1 MRNLPDQKSRPLR
14 RRSKNLFGAITERF
28 GKTHRLPAHMST
40 SDDWEVEVPQIRMS
54 RAFVVMLALHLVA
67 VGGLFAFHTW
77 GRDSE
82 NSGAVAH
89 DPNAPDAATAP
100 PATQLATLP
109 RQGAPASL
117 ASAEPPIPRAE
128 VVPED
133 EVAEPE
139 AAPEPSTP
147 GTFHTLQPGET
158 KLLVST
164 RYERS
169 VEQLQDANPDASWE
183 AGSRIL
189 IPDAPHVIGATATPS
204 AKLTQRTAPFDPS
217 PAPAE
222 TPDAT
227 PEESI
232 AQEEQPLEHAQPAE
246 PEPTTVAS
254 RQPDTWVQDKSRR
267 VTPAATPPAAQ
278 PSSKPSTKPAA
289 QKQPAVVVKATPA
302 TKPKAARTEPAEPKA
317 APVPV
322 KTSPKPSTKKTD
334 DESAV
339 ATKPKAETPAR
350 SAGQRTHVVVRGD
363 TVYNVARRYGFPAGE
378 IMRLNGLSDSSVIR
392 PGEQLKIPVRR

>member
-1 MRNLPDQKSRPLR
+1 
-14 RRSKNLFGAITERF
+14 
-28 GKTHRLPAHMST
+28 
-40 SDDWEVEVPQIRMS
+40 MS

-189 IPDAPHVIGATATPS
+189 IPDAPHVIGATANPS

-254 RQPDTWVQDKSRR
+254 RQPDTWIQDKSRR

-322 KTSPKPSTKKTD
+322 KSSPKPSTKKTD

>member
-1 MRNLPDQKSRPLR
+1 MRTPPDQKSRPLR

-28 GKTHRLPAHMST
+28 GRTHRLPAHMST

-82 NSGAVAH
+82 NSGAVTH
-89 DPNAPDAATAP
+89 DPNAPDTSTA
-100 PATQLATLP
+100 QLATLP
-109 RQGAPASL
+109 RQGTPASL
-117 ASAEPPIPRAE
+117 AGAEPPIPRAE

-133 EVAEPE
+133 EVSEPE

-169 VEQLQDANPDASWE
+169 VEQLQAANPDASWE

-189 IPDAPHVIGATATPS
+189 IPDAPHVIGATANPS
-204 AKLTQRTAPFDPS
+204 AKSNQRTAPFDPS

-222 TPDAT
+222 TPVAN
-227 PEESI
+227 PVASI
-232 AQEEQPLEHAQPAE
+232 AQEEQPLEHAQPAKAD
-246 PEPTTVAS
+246 PADVAS

-267 VTPAATPPAAQ
+267 VTPATTP
-278 PSSKPSTKPAA
+278 STTPSTKPSTRSPA

-302 TKPKAARTEPAEPKA
+302 PKPKSVRSEPAEPKT

-322 KTSPKPSTKKTD
+322 KSSPKPSTRKTD
-334 DESAV
+334 DESSV
-339 ATKPKAETPAR
+339 AAKPKAETPAR

>member
-1 MRNLPDQKSRPLR
+1 
-14 RRSKNLFGAITERF
+14 
-28 GKTHRLPAHMST
+28 MST

-89 DPNAPDAATAP
+89 DPNAPDTAAAP
-100 PATQLATLP
+100 PATQLASLP

-117 ASAEPPIPRAE
+117 AAAEPPIPRAE

-133 EVAEPE
+133 EVSEPE
-139 AAPEPSTP
+139 AAPEPSAP

-158 KLLVST
+158 RLLVST

-169 VEQLQDANPDASWE
+169 VEQLEAANPDASWE

-189 IPDAPHVIGATATPS
+189 IPDAPHVIGSTADPA

-217 PAPAE
+217 PDPAE

-227 PEESI
+227 PEDSI

-267 VTPAATPPAAQ
+267 VTPAAE

-289 QKQPAVVVKATPA
+289 QKQPAVAVKATPA
-302 TKPKAARTEPAEPKA
+302 PKPKPVRTEPAEPKA

-322 KTSPKPSTKKTD
+322 KSSPKPSTKKTD
-334 DESAV
+334 ADSTV
-339 ATKPKAETPAR
+339 ATKPKTETPAR

>member
-1 MRNLPDQKSRPLR
+1 MRTPPDQKSRPLR

-28 GKTHRLPAHMST
+28 GRTHRLPAHMSS

-82 NSGAVAH
+82 NSGAVTH
-89 DPNAPDAATAP
+89 DPNSPDAAAAP

-109 RQGAPASL
+109 RQGTPASL
-117 ASAEPPIPRAE
+117 AGAEPPIPRAE

-133 EVAEPE
+133 EISDPE
-139 AAPEPSTP
+139 AAPAASTP
-147 GTFHTLQPGET
+147 GSFHTLQPGET
-158 KLLVST
+158 RLLVST

-169 VEQLQDANPDASWE
+169 VEQLEAANPDASWE
-183 AGSRIL
+183 AGTRIL
-189 IPDAPHVIGATATPS
+189 IPDAPHVIGATANPS
-204 AKLTQRTAPFDPS
+204 AKSNQRTAPFDPS
-217 PAPAE
+217 PAQPAI
-222 TPDAT
+222 PA
-227 PEESI
+227 ESI
-232 AQEEQPLEHAQPAE
+232 AQKDEPLEHAQPAE
-246 PEPTTVAS
+246 PDPTSVAS
-254 RQPDTWVQDKSRR
+254 RQPETWVQDKSHR
-267 VTPAATPPAAQ
+267 VTPATTPPAAQ

-289 QKQPAVVVKATPA
+289 QKQPAVVVKASPA
-302 TKPKAARTEPAEPKA
+302 PKPKSVRTEPAEPKSAPA
-317 APVPV
+317 AV
-322 KTSPKPSTKKTD
+322 KSSPKPSTRKSD
-334 DESAV
+334 DDSAV
-339 ATKPKAETPAR
+339 ATNPKAETPAR

>member
-1 MRNLPDQKSRPLR
+1 MRTPPDQKSRPLR
-14 RRSKNLFGAITERF
+14 RRSKNVFGAITERF
-28 GKTHRLPAHMST
+28 GRTHRLPAHMST

-82 NSGAVAH
+82 NSGAVTH
-89 DPNAPDAATAP
+89 DPNSPDAAAAP
-100 PATQLATLP
+100 PAAQLATLP

-117 ASAEPPIPRAE
+117 AGAEPPIPRAE

-133 EVAEPE
+133 EVSEPE
-139 AAPEPSTP
+139 AAPAASTP
-147 GTFHTLQPGET
+147 GSFHTLQPGET
-158 KLLVST
+158 RFLVSS

-169 VEQLQDANPDASWE
+169 VEQLEAANPDASWE
-183 AGSRIL
+183 AGTRIL
-189 IPDAPHVIGATATPS
+189 IPDAPHVIGSTADPA
-204 AKLTQRTAPFDPS
+204 AKLSQRTAPFDPS
-217 PAPAE
+217 PAPAAN
-222 TPDAT
+222 PAADPAD
-227 PEESI
+227 SI
-232 AQEEQPLEHAQPAE
+232 AQEDEPVEHAQPAE
-246 PEPTTVAS
+246 PDPTAVAS
-254 RQPDTWVQDKSRR
+254 RQPDTWVQEKGRR
-267 VTPAATPPAAQ
+267 VTPAAQ

-289 QKQPAVVVKATPA
+289 QKQPAVVVKAAPA
-302 TKPKAARTEPAEPKA
+302 TKPKSVRTEPAEPKE

-322 KTSPKPSTKKTD
+322 KSSPKPSTKKSD
-334 DESAV
+334 ADSAV